1 MENQEVQL
9 LKDYSDTEKGAY
21 LGAIASIASADRE
34 ASEQEIKFLAAL
46 SESAGLSQEST
57 RAVLG
62 AAQDPTNLSVQK
74 CLDVLK
80 GSDLRYSFIT
90 DIMSFAKADG
100 HLSGEEE
107 ELIKGMADYLGLNQE
122 QYGVLKEF
130 VNVADESAKK
140 GEVVEPHAL
149 GATSE
154 STGGGMGDML
164 KKAGIP
170 ADGLMKG
177 VLAVAAPILIAS
189 ILRGGSRRGGMMGGM
204 GSGMGGLLGGGMLGG
219 LLGSAMGGGMNRGG
233 MGGMMGGGMM
243 GGGGLG
249 SVLGGLGGLFGGGRG
264 GMMGGGGMG
273 GSILG
278 GGMGSILGNVL
289 GGRRA
294 RW

>member
-21 LGAIASIASADRE
+21 LGAIASIASADRD

-57 RAVLG
+57 RAVLS
-62 AAQDPTNLSVQK
+62 AAHDPANLSVQK

-107 ELIKGMADYLGLNQE
+107 ELIKGMADYLGVNQQ

-140 GEVVEPHAL
+140 GEIVEAHAL
-149 GATSE
+149 GASSE

-204 GSGMGGLLGGGMLGG
+204 GGMGGGLLGGGLLGG
-219 LLGSAMGGGMNRGG
+219 LLGSVMSGGMNRGG
-233 MGGMMGGGMM
+233 MMGGGM
-243 GGGGLG
+243 GSGGLG

-278 GGMGSILGNVL
+278 GGMGSILSNVL

>member
-21 LGAIASIASADRE
+21 LGAIASIASADRD

-57 RAVLG
+57 RAVLS
-62 AAQDPTNLSVQK
+62 AAHDPANLSVQK

-107 ELIKGMADYLGLNQE
+107 ELIKGMADYLGVNQQ

-140 GEVVEPHAL
+140 GEVVEAHAL
-149 GATSE
+149 GTSSE
-154 STGGGMGDML
+154 STSGGMGDML
-164 KKAGIP
+164 KNAGIP

-177 VLAVAAPILIAS
+177 VLAVAAPLLIAS

-204 GSGMGGLLGGGMLGG
+204 GGMGGGLLGGGLLGG
-219 LLGSAMGGGMNRGG
+219 LLGSVMSGGMNRGG
-233 MGGMMGGGMM
+233 MMGGGM
-243 GGGGLG
+243 GSGGLG

-278 GGMGSILGNVL
+278 GGMGSILSNVL